1 LADQNQQNQGQQ
13 RAGQQQGGQQGQTLE
28 QQRAQAQQQGG
39 RLQADQQ
46 PPQGASAQ
54 PQPRGGQ
61 QQGGGQQDSFQRGAQ
76 QGQEVA
82 RQRFEE
88 EKRLTAERPQQVGD
102 EGQQP
107 TPTQQENDEIRNGLR
122 HIDDKE
128 NDRSGADFVHNRV
141 VRRVDAEESK
151 GKYETR

>member
-1 LADQNQQNQGQQ
+1 LADQNQQNQAAQNAEAQ
-13 RAGQQQGGQQGQTLE
+13 R
-28 QQRAQAQQQGG
+28 RA
-39 RLQADQQ
+39 QQ

-54 PQPRGGQ
+54 SQQQGQQRSGQ
-61 QQGGGQQDSFQRGAQ
+61 QQGGQQ

-82 RQRFEE
+82 RQRFDE

-122 HIDDKE
+122 HLDDKE

-141 VRRVDAEESK
+141 VRRVDAADQQK

>member
-13 RAGQQQGGQQGQTLE
+13 KSGQPQGQTLE

-39 RLQADQQ
+39 RLQPDQQQ

-61 QQGGGQQDSFQRGAQ
+61 QQGGQQSAQ
-76 QGQEVA
+76 DAQNAGRQA
-82 RQRFEE
+82 AQQRFEE
-88 EKRLTAERPQQVGD
+88 EKRLTAERPQQVGN
-102 EGQQP
+102 EGSQP
-107 TPTQQENDEIRNGLR
+107 TPTQQENDEIRAGLR

-128 NDRSGADFVHNRV
+128 DDRSGADLKL
-141 VRRVDAEESK
+141 VRRFEAEESR